1 MVEQSRPAGVTPT
14 RKTPTWQLSSLPS
27 RPLCCRATPAECDP
41 FLVKADSSITPTV
54 PTGEPAAEGTSSS
67 AKSGLGLGH
76 HVVVRP
82 GGGADELLQAR
93 DVAVADQ
100 QGDRL
105 DALALGADHQP
116 LEVVVGVVLGLLLAE
131 ERGEPLV
138 EVDQLFGRGAHVVRC
153 HGGSL
158 PT

>member
-1 MVEQSRPAGVTPT
+1 MA
-14 RKTPTWQLSSLPS
+14 
-27 RPLCCRATPAECDP
+27 
-41 FLVKADSSITPTV
+41 KADSSMTPTT

-67 AKSGLGLGH
+67 AKSGLDLGLD
-76 HVVVRP
+76 VVVRP
-82 GGGADELLQAR
+82 GGGVDELLQAR

-131 ERGEPLV
+131 ERGEALV
-138 EVDQLFGRGAHVVRC
+138 ELDQLLGRGAHVVRC
-153 HGGSL
+153 HGGAS
-158 PT
+158 